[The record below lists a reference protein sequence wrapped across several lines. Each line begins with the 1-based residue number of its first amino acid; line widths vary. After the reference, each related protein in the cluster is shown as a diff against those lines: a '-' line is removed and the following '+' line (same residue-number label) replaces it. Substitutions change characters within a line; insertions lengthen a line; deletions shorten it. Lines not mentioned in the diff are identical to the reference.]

1 MAMTIRWTPGHRDIA
16 GNEAADAAAR
26 SATEGNVSLD
36 NHLPE
41 FLQVGPLPYSKAALR
56 QAFHAKIK
64 RMAAELWQ
72 HSPRYQRTNQIVP
85 DLP

>member
-41 FLQVGPLPYSKAALR
+41 FLQVGPLPYSKAAL
-56 QAFHAKIK
+56 
-64 RMAAELWQ
+64 
-72 HSPRYQRTNQIVP
+72 
-85 DLP
+85 